1 MKWLESTEC
10 IGFAV
15 TDGVATITLNRPQK
29 RNALNR
35 QLMQEL
41 RQALLEADDLVAV
54 HCVVIQGAG
63 TDFCSGYDLVDYK
76 AEPPAGAG
84 QAAAPSAYD
93 AAQYRVPSASHDNDI
108 WRMEHNQAD
117 IFTVMD
123 IHKPVI
129 AKVHGHCL
137 AGGTDLAFAC
147 DLVVVADDAKLG
159 FPATRSQGS
168 PPSHMWTYLVGPQW
182 AKRLLLTGDLIR
194 GADAARIGLAVQ
206 SVPAATLDEEVT
218 ALARRLALI
227 DPDIL
232 AVNKRVVNMAMELMG
247 ARTLQRF
254 AVENDA
260 RGHQARSNQAFRA
273 DMAQMGFAA
282 AVRKRDAPFGD
293 PFVKPN

>member
-1 MKWLESTEC
+1 MKWLKSTELLR
-10 IGFAV
+10 FEV
-15 TDGVATITLNRPQK
+15 TDSVATITLNRPQK

-35 QLMQEL
+35 LLMQEL
-41 RQALLEADDLVAV
+41 HQALLEADDRSAV
-54 HCVVIQGAG
+54 HCVVLQGEG
-63 TDFCSGYDLVDYK
+63 PDFCAGYDMVDYK
-76 AEPPAGAG
+76 TDSSAGASDG
-84 QAAAPSAYD
+84 GLDYD
-93 AAQYRVPSASHDNDI
+93 PADYRVPAASHDNDI
-108 WRMEHNQAD
+108 WRMERNQAD

-147 DLVVVADDAKLG
+147 DLVVVAEDARIG

-182 AKRLLLTGDLIR
+182 AKRLLLTGDLLL
-194 GADAARIGLAVQ
+194 GADAAKLGLAVQ
-206 SVPAATLDEEVT
+206 CVPPADLDREV
-218 ALARRLALI
+218 AVLARRLALV

-247 ARTLQRF
+247 VRTLQRF

-260 RGHQARSNQAFRA
+260 RGHQAKSNQRFRA
-273 DMAQMGFAA
+273 DLAELGFAA

-293 PFVKPN
+293 PFVRF

>member
-1 MKWLESTEC
+1 MKWIKSTVC
-10 IGFAV
+10 ISFAV
-15 TDGVATITLNRPQK
+15 ADGVASITLNRPEK

-41 RQALLEADDLVAV
+41 RQALLEADDLQAV

-63 TDFCSGYDLVDYK
+63 SDFCSGYDLVDYK
-76 AEPPAGAG
+76 TEPPPAAGTRIEG
-84 QAAAPSAYD
+84 DYD
-93 AAQYRVPSASHDNDI
+93 TNSYRIPSASHDSDI

-117 IFTVMD
+117 ILTVMD

-129 AKVHGHCL
+129 AKVHGNCL

-147 DLVVVADDAKLG
+147 DLVVVADDAKIG

-206 SVPAATLDEEVT
+206 SVPATSLDSEV
-218 ALARRLALI
+218 ASLARRLALV
-227 DPDIL
+227 DSDIL

-260 RGHQARSNQAFRA
+260 RGHQARSNKAFRA
-273 DMAQMGFAA
+273 DMAELGFSA

-293 PFVKPN
+293 SFVKPN

>member
-1 MKWLESTEC
+1 MKWLKSTEC
-10 IGFAV
+10 IQFAL
-15 TDGVATITLNRPQK
+15 DGGVATITLNRPQK

-35 QLMQEL
+35 QLMDEL
-41 RQALLEADDLVAV
+41 RQALYEADDRNGV

-76 AEPPAGAG
+76 VEPAKDATE
-84 QAAAPSAYD
+84 AAAPEYD
-93 AAQYRVPSASHDNDI
+93 ARQYRVSSASHDNDI
-108 WRMEHNQAD
+108 WRMERNQAD
-117 IFTVMD
+117 IFTILD

-137 AGGTDLAFAC
+137 AGGTDLALAC

-182 AKRLLLTGDLIR
+182 AKRLLLTGDLIL
-194 GADAARIGLAVQ
+194 GADAAKIGLAVQ
-206 SVPAATLDEEVT
+206 SVPAADLDKEVN
-218 ALARRLALI
+218 ALAQRLALV

-232 AVNKRVVNMAMELMG
+232 AVNKRVVNVAMELMG
-247 ARTLQRF
+247 ARTLQRL

-260 RGHQARSNQAFRA
+260 RGHQAQSNKAFRL
-273 DMAQMGFAA
+273 DMAELGFAK
-282 AVRKRDAPFGD
+282 AVRKRDEPFGD
-293 PFVKPN
+293 PFVRP

>member
-1 MKWLESTEC
+1 MKWLKSTELLRFEVA
-10 IGFAV
+10 G
-15 TDGVATITLNRPQK
+15 GVATITLNRPQK

-35 QLMQEL
+35 LLMQEL
-41 RQALLEADDLVAV
+41 RQALLEADDRSAV
-54 HCVVIQGAG
+54 HCVVLQGEG
-63 TDFCSGYDLVDYK
+63 PDFCAGYDMVDYK
-76 AEPPAGAG
+76 TD
-84 QAAAPSAYD
+84 APSGETGAAGLGYD
-93 AAQYRVPSASHDNDI
+93 PADYRVASASHDNDI
-108 WRMEHNQAD
+108 WRMERNQAD

-129 AKVHGHCL
+129 AKIHGNCL

-147 DLVVVADDAKLG
+147 DLVVVAEDARIG

-182 AKRLLLTGDLIR
+182 AKRLLLTGDLLR
-194 GADAARIGLAVQ
+194 GADAARLGLAVHC
-206 SVPAATLDEEVT
+206 VPAADLDREVS
-218 ALARRLALI
+218 ALAQRLALV

-247 ARTLQRF
+247 VRTLQRF

-260 RGHQARSNQAFRA
+260 RGHQAKSNHQFRA
-273 DMAQMGFAA
+273 DLAALGFAA

-293 PFVKPN
+293 PFIKL

>member
-1 MKWLESTEC
+1 MKWLKSTELLH
-10 IGFAV
+10 FEVAE
-15 TDGVATITLNRPQK
+15 GVATITLNRPHK

-35 QLMQEL
+35 LLMQEL
-41 RQALLEADDLVAV
+41 REALLEADDRAAV
-54 HCVVIQGAG
+54 HCVVLQGAG
-63 TDFCSGYDLVDYK
+63 PDFCAGYDMVDYK
-76 AEPPAGAG
+76 TDAGSGAQAELGYDPA
-84 QAAAPSAYD
+84 D
-93 AAQYRVPSASHDNDI
+93 YRVPSASHDNDI
-108 WRMEHNQAD
+108 WRMERNQAD

-147 DLVVVADDAKLG
+147 DLVVVAEEARIG

-182 AKRLLLTGDLIR
+182 AKRLLLTGDLVS
-194 GADAARIGLAVQ
+194 GADAAKLGLALQ
-206 SVPAATLDEEVT
+206 CVPAAELDREVA
-218 ALARRLALI
+218 ALAQRLALV

-247 ARTLQRF
+247 ARTLQRY

-260 RGHQARSNQAFRA
+260 RGHQAKSNQQFRA
-273 DMAQMGFAA
+273 DLAELGFAA
-282 AVRKRDAPFGD
+282 AARKRDAPFGD
-293 PFVKPN
+293 PFVKP